1 MEGEIKELKE
11 EIKELKE
18 EIKELKEETHNKC
31 FVDTD
36 EEHSELNDNL
46 KKVVPWDQLVALQS
60 ELIKIKKDLD
70 YLMKM
75 QKEREARLSKFFT
88 YDSTDSE

>member
-1 MEGEIKELKE
+1 MEEEIKELKE

-18 EIKELKEETHNKC
+18 EIKEFKNEIHNKC

-36 EEHSELNDNL
+36 EEHNISESNDNL
-46 KKVVPWDQLVALQS
+46 KK

-75 QKEREARLSKFFT
+75 QREREIRLSKFFT

>member
-46 KKVVPWDQLVALQS
+46 KKELV
-60 ELIKIKKDLD
+60 KIKKDLD

-75 QKEREARLSKFFT
+75 QKEREIRLSKFFT